1 MDSFFDKYVLPHL
14 DRYLAPLQQKVEQRD
29 LEIAQLQKRVAEFS
43 MMEVLSEVSGLLLN
57 LNCLQ

>member
-43 MMEVLSEVSGLLLN
+43 VLSEVSGLLLN